1 MSSENRTEQN
11 NHFEKYQCQIS
22 QTSKFIM
29 EIIYTGS
36 PDQLIAELQ
45 SDQIEINT
53 VQDALDLMAN
63 CRYNGSEKIIVN
75 SKNLHPT
82 FFDLKSGMAGEILQK
97 FSNYRCQ
104 LAIIGDFENI
114 ESKSLRDFIRESNR
128 MGRIFFVGDREEGVE
143 RLK

>member
-1 MSSENRTEQN
+1 
-11 NHFEKYQCQIS
+11 
-22 QTSKFIM
+22 M